1 MSIYLCVLL
10 RLGHVHLVL
19 ALLTILCVTLF
30 KRFRQ
35 TQLAISSIRTLAI
48 AMNHQMGVRVSP
60 KQRVCEGITD
70 WVRSRESGRELLTGL
85 GGNWDYLKCCGLTY
99 RDRKWIVLIVDVDV
113 GVDVDVDVGVGVD
126 VDVGVGVGVW

>member
-1 MSIYLCVLL
+1 MSIYLRRYGIFKYSRRVLCEYIYLCVLL

-85 GGNWDYLKCCGLTY
+85 EAESLGGNY
-99 RDRKWIVLIVDVDV
+99 
-113 GVDVDVDVGVGVD
+113 
-126 VDVGVGVGVW
+126 